1 MRILVLRF
9 SAFGDVAMTVPVV
22 ASVAAAWP
30 DVEFVVAGR
39 PFVKPLFDRLAPNV
53 RFEAVDLGQYKGL
66 TGLLRLGWTLLKK
79 YGFDAVADLHDVLRT
94 KVLRTFFHLCG
105 VKVAHIDKGRPEKR
119 ALTRSRHKE
128 VRQLPTSFDRY
139 FSVFTR
145 LGLTAE
151 PCFHGLFRE
160 GRGDASLFSE
170 AAGEPDGLTWIGL
183 APFAAHQGKVL
194 PEQTVEALLRELA
207 SHADWRVM
215 VFGGGERERRLA
227 EGWAERFPNVSSMVG
242 RLKLPAELSLMSHLR
257 VMVSMD
263 SANMHLASLVDTP
276 VVSVWGATHPYAGF
290 MGWNQREEL
299 AVQTALPCR
308 PCSIFGNKPCLRG
321 DYACLH
327 SITARQI
334 VEKIEAALT
343 AKRWK

>member
-39 PFVKPLFDRLAPNV
+39 PFVKALFDRLAPNV

-128 VRQLPTSFDRY
+128 VRQLPT
-139 FSVFTR
+139 TR
-145 LGLTAE
+145 PLCRIT
-151 PCFHGLFRE
+151 
-160 GRGDASLFSE
+160 GRKM
-170 AAGEPDGLTWIGL
+170 PN
-183 APFAAHQGKVL
+183 
-194 PEQTVEALLRELA
+194 LLYA
-207 SHADWRVM
+207 
-215 VFGGGERERRLA
+215 
-227 EGWAERFPNVSSMVG
+227 
-242 RLKLPAELSLMSHLR
+242 
-257 VMVSMD
+257 MVSKGLSM
-263 SANMHLASLVDTP
+263 A
-276 VVSVWGATHPYAGF
+276 
-290 MGWNQREEL
+290 NQRLLYPTKYSSYGGRSRVGLWGLVAL
-299 AVQTALPCR
+299 AVCVSERSASR
-308 PCSIFGNKPCLRG
+308 
-321 DYACLH
+321 
-327 SITARQI
+327 
-334 VEKIEAALT
+334 AASRSVSWCT
-343 AKRWK
+343 YMG